1 MAQTTGSANMIRSA
15 LFIDFDSIYA
25 GLRDMD
31 PAIAER
37 FATDQAAWIA
47 WIESGMP
54 SGESDSADCVPRSV
68 LVRHCYLNPKIHHRY
83 RPNFMQAAFAT
94 VDCPPLTRQ
103 GRTSSD
109 IHMVLDVLD
118 TLTTYPH
125 INEYIIFSADSDFT
139 PVLLRLRAQ
148 ERQTA
153 ALSIGQSSPAY
164 IAACDRII
172 TAQMLVE
179 DGLGMEIPE
188 PGSTPKSDFV
198 ADGAAAEVLEPI
210 ADRVLN
216 EVLMTGQVPATAV
229 PGLLKE
235 FPSFTKD
242 SNWLGYHSLRALT
255 MALIRL
261 RPAMQMVEGDP
272 WVIVP
277 ASGEATDGAPRPKP
291 LSKAELRSKIM
302 EVIRSTVEASPEPC
316 VMARVAH
323 EVIEQLGDIVVQTHW
338 AGAGTFK
345 QFLAEEM
352 DESLEVA
359 LFEKPPGYIFDPT
372 RHERPTGDR
381 LVDRFDDVTDD
392 LRDAMRRFHDATG
405 APLLAPHQYAMV
417 MECLAD
423 HLGDGPYNFTAASKA
438 VRDQCNERGESI
450 ARQAISFILR
460 GLTYAGHDF
469 DAEDADNSAE
479 HLSEVF
485 RDNVARLCEDREVE
499 LTDDDR
505 EYLDEWLLQAAYEY
519 VDEDEDEDFEEED
532 EDDGGETE
540 EEEDDS

>member
-1 MAQTTGSANMIRSA
+1 MAQTSGSANMIRSA
-15 LFIDFDSIYA
+15 LFIDFDSIYL
-25 GLRDMD
+25 GLRQMD
-31 PAIAER
+31 PAIADR
-37 FATDQAAWIA
+37 FATDQATWLG

-54 SGESDSADCVPRSV
+54 SKDADPAACEPRSV
-68 LVRHCYLNPKIHHRY
+68 LVRHCYLNPKAHHRY
-83 RPNFMQAAFAT
+83 RSNFMQAAFAT
-94 VDCPPLTRQ
+94 VDCPPVTRQ
-103 GRTSSD
+103 GKTSSD
-109 IHMVLDVLD
+109 IHLVLDVLD
-118 TLTTYPH
+118 TLATYPH
-125 INEYIIFSADSDFT
+125 INEYIIFSSDSDFT

-153 ALSIGQSSPAY
+153 ALSIGVSSPAY
-164 IAACDRII
+164 IAACDRVI

-179 DGLGMEIPE
+179 DGLGMTIPAA
-188 PGSTPKSDFV
+188 GSAPAGEYV
-198 ADGAAAEVLEPI
+198 ADGAPAEVLQPI

-216 EVLMTGQVPATAV
+216 EVLMAGQVPATAV

-255 MALIRL
+255 MALIGL
-261 RPAMQMVEGDP
+261 RPEMQMADGDP
-272 WVIVP
+272 WVIIP
-277 ASGEATDGAPRPKP
+277 ASDEAADGTPRPKP
-291 LSKAELRSKIM
+291 LSKAELRAKIM
-302 EVIRSTVEASPEPC
+302 NVIRSAVEASPEPC

-352 DESLEVA
+352 DDSLEVA
-359 LFEKPPGYIFDPT
+359 LFDKPPGYIFDPS
-372 RHERPTGDR
+372 RHERPSGDR
-381 LVDRFDDVTDD
+381 LADRFDEVTDD
-392 LRDAMRRFHDATG
+392 LRDAMRRFHDVTG

-469 DAEDADNSAE
+469 DADDADNSAE

-499 LTDDDR
+499 LTEDDR

-519 VDEDEDEDFEEED
+519 VDDDEEFDDDEED
-532 EDDGGETE
+532 DEEDNGGE
-540 EEEDDS
+540 EEEES